1 MGTNRSDFKGC
12 RPGKARKPGR
22 KRAQAVKMRRF
33 ERPSAMPTAPLPH
46 TAAPAAPEDA
56 PRQDLIYGP
65 DDRPAPPVAFIAALQ
80 HLLAILVPIVT
91 PGLLICQAL
100 NVSSRDTTL
109 IVSMSLVISG
119 IATWLQCRRF
129 GPLGAGLLIVQ
140 GTSFNFVGPLI
151 AGGSVMVKQGTPVE
165 AVMAAI
171 FGVVIAGSFVEMGVS
186 RILPFVK
193 RLITPLVTGIV
204 VLLIGL
210 TLIKV
215 GLISMGG
222 GYGAMQNGTFANGE
236 NLILSGLV
244 LGAIIVL
251 NRVPVVWVRS
261 TALVLALVLG
271 YLVAGWMGRLDFTGA
286 REAALF
292 QIPTPLHFG
301 LGFSWSLF
309 VPMLI
314 IYLVTSLEA
323 IGDITATS
331 KVSREPVEGPLWMQ
345 RIKGGVLV
353 NGANSLLA
361 GVFNTFPS
369 SVFAQNNGVIQLTG
383 IASRHVGIWI
393 AGMLIVLGLFPGVA
407 GILQAVP
414 EPVLGGAAMVMFGA
428 VAASGINI
436 LAGIDLDR
444 RALLIIAVSLAL
456 GLGVSQVPEILSH
469 LPQAIKNV
477 LESGVA
483 TGGISAL
490 LLNWFLPEKK

>member
-1 MGTNRSDFKGC
+1 MPSAPAHHGADDAPVHDLVYGPND
-12 RPGKARKPGR
+12 
-22 KRAQAVKMRRF
+22 
-33 ERPSAMPTAPLPH
+33 RPS
-46 TAAPAAPEDA
+46 PA
-56 PRQDLIYGP
+56 
-65 DDRPAPPVAFIAALQ
+65 VAFVAALQ

-100 NVSSRDTTL
+100 NVPTRDTTL

-119 IATWLQCRRF
+119 IATFLQCRRF

-151 AGGSVMVKQGTPVE
+151 AGGSLMVKQGTPVE
-165 AVMAAI
+165 TVMAAI
-171 FGVVIAGSFVEMGVS
+171 FGVVIAGSFVEMAVS
-186 RILPFVK
+186 RILPFIK

-215 GLISMGG
+215 GLVSMGG
-222 GYGAMQNGTFANGE
+222 GYGAMAKGTFASAQ
-236 NLILSGLV
+236 NLTLSCLV
-244 LGAIIVL
+244 LGTIVVL
-251 NRVPVVWVRS
+251 NRVPIVWVRS
-261 TALVLALVLG
+261 TALVIALAVG
-271 YLVAGWMGRLDFTGA
+271 YLAAAAMGRLDFTGA

-292 QIPTPLHFG
+292 QVPTPLHFG
-301 LGFSWSLF
+301 IGFSWSLF

-314 IYLVTSLEA
+314 IYVVTSLEA
-323 IGDITATS
+323 IGDVTATS

-383 IASRHVGIWI
+383 IASRHVGVWI
-393 AGMLIVLGLFPGVA
+393 AGMLVVLGLFPAVA
-407 GILQAVP
+407 SVLQAVP

-436 LAGIDLDR
+436 LAGVKLDR

-456 GLGVSQVPEILSH
+456 GLGVSQVPEILTN
-469 LPQAIKNV
+469 LPHALKNV
-477 LESGVA
+477 LASGVA
-483 TGGISAL
+483 TGGLCAL
-490 LLNWFLPEKK
+490 LMNWFLPERK

>member
-1 MGTNRSDFKGC
+1 MSQPSRS
-12 RPGKARKPGR
+12 
-22 KRAQAVKMRRF
+22 
-33 ERPSAMPTAPLPH
+33 EL
-46 TAAPAAPEDA
+46 
-56 PRQDLIYGP
+56 LYGLQ
-65 DDRPAPPVAFIAALQ
+65 DRPRPLIALLAAIQ
-80 HLLAILVPIVT
+80 HLLAIIVPIVT

-100 NVSSRDTTL
+100 GVSPRDTNL

-119 IATWLQCRRF
+119 IATFVQCRRF
-129 GPLGAGLLIVQ
+129 GPFGAGLLIVQ

-151 AGGSVMVKQGTPVE
+151 AGGALMVKNGTPVE

-171 FGVVIAGSFVEMGVS
+171 FGVVMAGSFVEMGVS
-186 RILPFVK
+186 RVLPFVK

-204 VLLIGL
+204 VLMIGL

-222 GYGAMQNGTFANGE
+222 GFAALGNGTFANGE
-236 NLILSGLV
+236 NLLLSGTV
-244 LGAIIVL
+244 LATIVVL
-251 NRVPVVWVRS
+251 NRIPLRALRSSAIVV
-261 TALVLALVLG
+261 ALLLG
-271 YLVAGWMGRLDFTGA
+271 YALAAWLGRLNFTGMH
-286 REAALF
+286 EAAWV
-292 QIPTPLHFG
+292 QIPLPLHFG

-309 VPMLI
+309 VPLLV

-361 GVFNTFPS
+361 GLFNTFPS

-383 IASRHVGIWI
+383 IASRHVGLWI
-393 AGMLIVLGLFPGVA
+393 AAILVLLGLFPAVA
-407 GILQAVP
+407 GVIQAVP

-436 LAGIDLDR
+436 LAGVELDR

-456 GLGVSQVPEILSH
+456 GLGISQVPEFLAH
-469 LPQAIKNV
+469 MPAGLRAV

-483 TGGISAL
+483 TGGLCAL
-490 LLNWFLPEKK
+490 LMNWFLPETPKAAD

>member
-1 MGTNRSDFKGC
+1 MSQPSRS
-12 RPGKARKPGR
+12 
-22 KRAQAVKMRRF
+22 
-33 ERPSAMPTAPLPH
+33 EL
-46 TAAPAAPEDA
+46 
-56 PRQDLIYGP
+56 LYGP
-65 DDRPAPPVAFIAALQ
+65 QDRPRPLIALLAAIQ
-80 HLLAILVPIVT
+80 HLLAIIVPIVT

-100 NVSSRDTTL
+100 GVSPRDTNL

-119 IATWLQCRRF
+119 IATFVQCRRF
-129 GPLGAGLLIVQ
+129 GPFGAGLLIVQ

-151 AGGSVMVKQGTPVE
+151 AGGALMVKNGTPVE

-171 FGVVIAGSFVEMGVS
+171 FGVVMAGSFVEMGVS
-186 RILPFVK
+186 RVLPFVK

-204 VLLIGL
+204 VLMIGL

-222 GYGAMQNGTFANGE
+222 GFAALGNGTFANGE
-236 NLILSGLV
+236 NLLLSGTV
-244 LGAIIVL
+244 LATIVVL
-251 NRVPVVWVRS
+251 NRIPLRALRSSAIVV
-261 TALVLALVLG
+261 ALLLG
-271 YLVAGWMGRLDFTGA
+271 YPLAAWLGRLNFTGMH
-286 REAALF
+286 EAAWV
-292 QIPTPLHFG
+292 QIPLPLHFG

-309 VPMLI
+309 VPLLV

-361 GVFNTFPS
+361 GLFNTFPS

-383 IASRHVGIWI
+383 IASRHVGLWI
-393 AGMLIVLGLFPGVA
+393 AAILVLLGLFPAVA
-407 GILQAVP
+407 GVIQAVP

-436 LAGIDLDR
+436 LAGVELDR

-456 GLGVSQVPEILSH
+456 GLGISQVPEFLVH
-469 LPQAIKNV
+469 MPAGLRAV

-483 TGGISAL
+483 TGGLCAL
-490 LLNWFLPEKK
+490 LMNWFLPETPKAAD

>member
-1 MGTNRSDFKGC
+1 MQPASHAQSASHGADDAES
-12 RPGKARKPGR
+12 AR
-22 KRAQAVKMRRF
+22 
-33 ERPSAMPTAPLPH
+33 
-46 TAAPAAPEDA
+46 
-56 PRQDLIYGP
+56 DLVYGP
-65 DDRPAPPVAFIAALQ
+65 NDRPAPMVAFVAALQ
-80 HLLAILVPIVT
+80 HLLAIIVPIVT

-100 NVSSRDTTL
+100 GVSSHDTTL

-119 IATWLQCRRF
+119 IATFVQCKRF

-151 AGGSVMVKQGTPVE
+151 AGGSLMVKQGTPVE
-165 AVMAAI
+165 TVMAAI

-215 GLISMGG
+215 GLVSMGG
-222 GYGAMQNGTFANGE
+222 GYGAMAKGTFASAQ
-236 NLILSGLV
+236 NLTLSCLV
-244 LGAIIVL
+244 LGTIILL

-261 TALVLALVLG
+261 TALVIALAIG
-271 YLVAGWMGRLDFTGA
+271 YAAAAFLGRLDFTGMHQ
-286 REAALF
+286 AAVF
-292 QIPTPLHFG
+292 QVPTPLHFG
-301 LGFSWSLF
+301 IGFSWSLF

-323 IGDITATS
+323 IGDVTATS
-331 KVSREPVEGPLWMQ
+331 KISKEPVEGPVWMQ

-369 SVFAQNNGVIQLTG
+369 SVFAQNNGVIQITG
-383 IASRHVGIWI
+383 VASRYVGIWI
-393 AGMLIVLGLFPGVA
+393 AAMLVVLGLFPVVA
-407 GILQAVP
+407 GALQAVP

-436 LAGIDLDR
+436 LAGIQLDR

-456 GLGVSQVPEILSH
+456 GLGVSQVPDILNS
-469 LPQAIKNV
+469 LPHALKNV

-483 TGGISAL
+483 TGGICAL
-490 LLNWFLPEKK
+490 VMNWFLPEKK

>member
-1 MGTNRSDFKGC
+1 MTS
-12 RPGKARKPGR
+12 
-22 KRAQAVKMRRF
+22 QADS
-33 ERPSAMPTAPLPH
+33 PSSAPTQSELV
-46 TAAPAAPEDA
+46 
-56 PRQDLIYGP
+56 YGP
-65 DDRPAPPVAFIAALQ
+65 DARPKPFVALVAALQ
-80 HLLAILVPIVT
+80 HLLAIIVPIVT

-100 NVSSRDTTL
+100 GVSAPDTNL

-119 IATWLQCRRF
+119 IATFVQCKRF
-129 GPLGAGLLIVQ
+129 GPFGAGLLIVQ

-151 AGGSVMVKQGTPVE
+151 AGGALMVKQGTPVE

-204 VLLIGL
+204 VLMIGL

-222 GYGAMQNGTFANGE
+222 GFSAMGNGTFANSE
-236 NLILSGLV
+236 NLMLSGTV
-244 LGAIIVL
+244 LAIIVL
-251 NRVPVVWVRS
+251 LNRIPVVWMRS
-261 TALVLALVLG
+261 CAIVIALAAG
-271 YLVAGWMGRLDFTGA
+271 YAMAAYMGRLDFTGMHQ
-286 REAALF
+286 AAVF
-292 QIPTPLHFG
+292 QVPVPLHFG

-309 VPMLI
+309 IPMLV

-331 KVSREPVEGPLWMQ
+331 KISGKPVDGLQWMQ

-383 IASRHVGIWI
+383 VASRHVGLWI
-393 AGMLIVLGLFPGVA
+393 AAMLVLLGLFPSVA
-407 GILQAVP
+407 GIIQAVP
-414 EPVLGGAAMVMFGA
+414 EPVLGGAALVMFGA

-436 LAGIDLDR
+436 LASIQLDR
-444 RALLIIAVSLAL
+444 RALLIISVSLAL
-456 GLGVSQVPEILSH
+456 GLGVSQVPEFLAH
-469 LPQAIKNV
+469 MPAALRNV

-490 LLNWFLPEKK
+490 VLNWFLPEQPKQSPGA

>member
-1 MGTNRSDFKGC
+1 MSSLEN
-12 RPGKARKPGR
+12 
-22 KRAQAVKMRRF
+22 
-33 ERPSAMPTAPLPH
+33 PSAA
-46 TAAPAAPEDA
+46 
-56 PRQDLIYGP
+56 QDQPDLVYGLE
-65 DDRPAPPVAFIAALQ
+65 DRPALPIALLAALQ
-80 HLLAILVPIVT
+80 HLLAIIVPIVT

-100 NVSSRDTTL
+100 GVSPRDTNL

-119 IATWLQCRRF
+119 IATFVQCKRF
-129 GPLGAGLLIVQ
+129 GPFGAGLLIVQ

-151 AGGSVMVKQGTPVE
+151 AGGALMVKSGTPVE

-171 FGVVIAGSFVEMGVS
+171 FGVVMAGSFVEMGVS

-204 VLLIGL
+204 VLMIGL

-222 GYGAMQNGTFANGE
+222 GFSAMANGTFANGE
-236 NLILSGLV
+236 NLMLSGLV
-244 LGAIIVL
+244 LAIIVIL
-251 NRVPVVWVRS
+251 NRIPVVWMRS
-261 TALVLALVLG
+261 GAIVIALAVGYALAG
-271 YLVAGWMGRLDFTGA
+271 YLGRLDFTGMH
-286 REAALF
+286 EAPAF
-292 QIPTPLHFG
+292 QVPVPLHFG

-309 VPMLI
+309 IPMLV

-323 IGDITATS
+323 IGDVTATS
-331 KVSREPVEGPLWMQ
+331 KISKQPVEGPLWMQ

-361 GVFNTFPS
+361 GLFNTFPS

-383 IASRHVGIWI
+383 VASRHVGLWI
-393 AGMLIVLGLFPGVA
+393 AAMLVVLGLFPSVA
-407 GILQAVP
+407 GVIQAVP
-414 EPVLGGAAMVMFGA
+414 EPVLGGAVMVMFGA

-436 LAGIDLDR
+436 LAGTHLDR

-456 GLGVSQVPEILSH
+456 GLGISQVPEFLAH
-469 LPQAIKNV
+469 MPHAIRNV

-483 TGGISAL
+483 TGGICAL
-490 LLNWFLPEKK
+490 LLNWFLPESDAAKASHNG

>member
-1 MGTNRSDFKGC
+1 MQPASHAQSASHGADDAES
-12 RPGKARKPGR
+12 AR
-22 KRAQAVKMRRF
+22 
-33 ERPSAMPTAPLPH
+33 
-46 TAAPAAPEDA
+46 
-56 PRQDLIYGP
+56 DLVYGP
-65 DDRPAPPVAFIAALQ
+65 NDRPAPMVAFVAALQ
-80 HLLAILVPIVT
+80 HLLAIIVPIVT

-100 NVSSRDTTL
+100 GVSSHDTTL

-119 IATWLQCRRF
+119 IATFVQCKRF

-151 AGGSVMVKQGTPVE
+151 AGGSLMVKQGTPVE
-165 AVMAAI
+165 TVMAAI

-222 GYGAMQNGTFANGE
+222 GYGAMAKGTFASAQ
-236 NLILSGLV
+236 NLTLSCLV
-244 LGAIIVL
+244 LGTIILL

-261 TALVLALVLG
+261 TALVIALAIG
-271 YLVAGWMGRLDFTGA
+271 YAAAAFLGRLDFTGMHQ
-286 REAALF
+286 AAVF
-292 QIPTPLHFG
+292 QVPTPLHFG
-301 LGFSWSLF
+301 IGFSWSLF

-323 IGDITATS
+323 IGDVTATS
-331 KVSREPVEGPLWMQ
+331 KISKEPVEGPVWMQ

-369 SVFAQNNGVIQLTG
+369 SVFAQNNGVIQITG
-383 IASRHVGIWI
+383 VASRYVGVWI
-393 AGMLIVLGLFPGVA
+393 AAMLVVLDLFPVVA
-407 GILQAVP
+407 GALQAVP

-436 LAGIDLDR
+436 LAGIQLDR

-456 GLGVSQVPEILSH
+456 GLGVSQVPDILNS
-469 LPQAIKNV
+469 LPHALKNV

-483 TGGISAL
+483 TGGICAL
-490 LLNWFLPEKK
+490 VMNWFLPEKK

>member
-1 MGTNRSDFKGC
+1 MSQPSRS
-12 RPGKARKPGR
+12 
-22 KRAQAVKMRRF
+22 
-33 ERPSAMPTAPLPH
+33 EL
-46 TAAPAAPEDA
+46 
-56 PRQDLIYGP
+56 LYGP
-65 DDRPAPPVAFIAALQ
+65 QDRPRPLIALLAAIQ
-80 HLLAILVPIVT
+80 HLLAIIVPIVT

-100 NVSSRDTTL
+100 GVSPRDTNL

-119 IATWLQCRRF
+119 IATFVQCRRF
-129 GPLGAGLLIVQ
+129 GPFGAGLLIVQ

-151 AGGSVMVKQGTPVE
+151 AGGALMVKSGTPVE

-171 FGVVIAGSFVEMGVS
+171 FGVVMAGSFVEMGVS
-186 RILPFVK
+186 RVLPFVK

-204 VLLIGL
+204 VLMIGL

-222 GYGAMQNGTFANGE
+222 GFAALGNGTFANGE
-236 NLILSGLV
+236 NLLLSGTV
-244 LGAIIVL
+244 LATIVVL
-251 NRVPVVWVRS
+251 NRIPLRALRSSAIVV
-261 TALVLALVLG
+261 ALLLG
-271 YLVAGWMGRLDFTGA
+271 YALAAWLDRLNFTGMH
-286 REAALF
+286 EAAWV
-292 QIPTPLHFG
+292 QIPLPLHFG

-309 VPMLI
+309 VPLLV

-331 KVSREPVEGPLWMQ
+331 KVSREPVEGLLWMQ

-361 GVFNTFPS
+361 GLFNTFPS

-383 IASRHVGIWI
+383 IASRHVGLWI
-393 AGMLIVLGLFPGVA
+393 AAILVLLGLFPAVA
-407 GILQAVP
+407 GVIQAVP

-436 LAGIDLDR
+436 LAGVELDR

-456 GLGVSQVPEILSH
+456 GLGISQVPEFLAH
-469 LPQAIKNV
+469 MPAGLRAV

-483 TGGISAL
+483 TGGLCAL
-490 LLNWFLPEKK
+490 LMNWFLPETPKAAG

>member
-1 MGTNRSDFKGC
+1 MSQSPRS
-12 RPGKARKPGR
+12 
-22 KRAQAVKMRRF
+22 
-33 ERPSAMPTAPLPH
+33 EL
-46 TAAPAAPEDA
+46 
-56 PRQDLIYGP
+56 LYGP
-65 DDRPAPPVAFIAALQ
+65 QDRPRPLIALLAAIQ
-80 HLLAILVPIVT
+80 HLLAIIVPIVT

-100 NVSSRDTTL
+100 GVSPRDTNL

-119 IATWLQCRRF
+119 IATFVQCRRF
-129 GPLGAGLLIVQ
+129 GPFGAGLLIVQ

-151 AGGSVMVKQGTPVE
+151 AGGALMVKNGTPVE

-171 FGVVIAGSFVEMGVS
+171 FGVVMAGSFVEMGVS
-186 RILPFVK
+186 RVLPFVK

-204 VLLIGL
+204 VLMIGL

-222 GYGAMQNGTFANGE
+222 GFAALGNGTFANGE
-236 NLILSGLV
+236 NLLLSGTV
-244 LGAIIVL
+244 LATIVVL
-251 NRVPVVWVRS
+251 NRIPLRALRSSAIVV
-261 TALVLALVLG
+261 ALLLG
-271 YLVAGWMGRLDFTGA
+271 YALAAWLGRLNFTGMH
-286 REAALF
+286 EAAWV
-292 QIPTPLHFG
+292 QIPLPLHFG

-309 VPMLI
+309 VPLLV

-361 GVFNTFPS
+361 GLFNTFPS

-383 IASRHVGIWI
+383 IASRHVGLWI
-393 AGMLIVLGLFPGVA
+393 AGILVLLGLFPAVA
-407 GILQAVP
+407 GVIQAVP

-436 LAGIDLDR
+436 LAGVELDR

-456 GLGVSQVPEILSH
+456 GLGISQVPEFLAH
-469 LPQAIKNV
+469 MPAGLRAV

-483 TGGISAL
+483 TGGLCAL
-490 LLNWFLPEKK
+490 LMNWFLPETPKAAD

>member
-1 MGTNRSDFKGC
+1 MSQPSRS
-12 RPGKARKPGR
+12 
-22 KRAQAVKMRRF
+22 
-33 ERPSAMPTAPLPH
+33 EL
-46 TAAPAAPEDA
+46 
-56 PRQDLIYGP
+56 LYGP
-65 DDRPAPPVAFIAALQ
+65 QDRPRPLIALLAAIQ
-80 HLLAILVPIVT
+80 HLLAIIVPIVT

-100 NVSSRDTTL
+100 GVSPRDTNL

-119 IATWLQCRRF
+119 IATFVQCRRF
-129 GPLGAGLLIVQ
+129 GPFGAGLLIVQ

-151 AGGSVMVKQGTPVE
+151 AGGALMVKNGTPVE

-171 FGVVIAGSFVEMGVS
+171 FGVVMAGSFVEMGVS
-186 RILPFVK
+186 RVLPFVK

-204 VLLIGL
+204 VLMIGL

-222 GYGAMQNGTFANGE
+222 GFAALGNGTFANGE
-236 NLILSGLV
+236 NLLLSGTV
-244 LGAIIVL
+244 LATIVVL
-251 NRVPVVWVRS
+251 NRIPLRALRSSAIVV
-261 TALVLALVLG
+261 ALLLG
-271 YLVAGWMGRLDFTGA
+271 YALAAWLGRLNFTGMH
-286 REAALF
+286 EAAWV
-292 QIPTPLHFG
+292 QIPLPLHFG

-309 VPMLI
+309 VPLLV

-361 GVFNTFPS
+361 GLFNTFPS

-383 IASRHVGIWI
+383 IASRHVGLWI
-393 AGMLIVLGLFPGVA
+393 AAILVLLGLFPAVA
-407 GILQAVP
+407 GVIQAVP

-436 LAGIDLDR
+436 LAGVELDR

-456 GLGVSQVPEILSH
+456 GLGISQVPEFLAH
-469 LPQAIKNV
+469 MPAGLRAV

-483 TGGISAL
+483 TGGLCAL
-490 LLNWFLPEKK
+490 LMNWFLPETPKTSG

>member
-1 MGTNRSDFKGC
+1 MSQPSRS
-12 RPGKARKPGR
+12 
-22 KRAQAVKMRRF
+22 
-33 ERPSAMPTAPLPH
+33 EL
-46 TAAPAAPEDA
+46 
-56 PRQDLIYGP
+56 LYGP
-65 DDRPAPPVAFIAALQ
+65 QDRPRPLIALLAAIQ
-80 HLLAILVPIVT
+80 HLLAIIVPIVT

-100 NVSSRDTTL
+100 GVSPRDTNL

-119 IATWLQCRRF
+119 IATFVQCRRF
-129 GPLGAGLLIVQ
+129 GPFGAGLLIVQ

-151 AGGSVMVKQGTPVE
+151 AGGALMVKNGTPVE

-171 FGVVIAGSFVEMGVS
+171 FGVVMAGSFVEMGVS
-186 RILPFVK
+186 RVLPFVK

-204 VLLIGL
+204 VLMIGL

-222 GYGAMQNGTFANGE
+222 GFAALGNGTFANGE
-236 NLILSGLV
+236 NLLLSGTV
-244 LGAIIVL
+244 LATIVVL
-251 NRVPVVWVRS
+251 NRLPLRGLRSSAIVV
-261 TALVLALVLG
+261 ALLLG
-271 YLVAGWMGRLDFTGA
+271 YALAAWLGRLNFTGMH
-286 REAALF
+286 EAAWV
-292 QIPTPLHFG
+292 QIPMPLHFG

-309 VPMLI
+309 VPLLV

-361 GVFNTFPS
+361 GLFNTFPS

-383 IASRHVGIWI
+383 IASRHVGLWI
-393 AGMLIVLGLFPGVA
+393 AAILVLLGLFPAVA
-407 GILQAVP
+407 GVIQAVP

-436 LAGIDLDR
+436 LAGVELDR

-456 GLGVSQVPEILSH
+456 GLGISQVPEFLAH
-469 LPQAIKNV
+469 MPAGLRAV

-483 TGGISAL
+483 TGGLCAL
-490 LLNWFLPEKK
+490 LMNWFLPETPKAAG

>member
-1 MGTNRSDFKGC
+1 MPSAPAHHGADDAPVHDLVYGPND
-12 RPGKARKPGR
+12 
-22 KRAQAVKMRRF
+22 
-33 ERPSAMPTAPLPH
+33 RPS
-46 TAAPAAPEDA
+46 PA
-56 PRQDLIYGP
+56 
-65 DDRPAPPVAFIAALQ
+65 VAFVAALQ

-100 NVSSRDTTL
+100 NVPTRDTTL

-119 IATWLQCRRF
+119 IATFLQCRRF

-151 AGGSVMVKQGTPVE
+151 AGGSLMVKQGTPVE
-165 AVMAAI
+165 TVMAAI
-171 FGVVIAGSFVEMGVS
+171 FGVVIAGSFVEMAVS
-186 RILPFVK
+186 RILPFIK

-215 GLISMGG
+215 GLVSMGG
-222 GYGAMQNGTFANGE
+222 GYGAMARGTFASAQ
-236 NLILSGLV
+236 NLTLSCLV
-244 LGAIIVL
+244 LGTIVVL
-251 NRVPVVWVRS
+251 NRVSIVWVRS
-261 TALVLALVLG
+261 TALVIALAIG
-271 YLVAGWMGRLDFTGA
+271 YLAAAAMGRLDFTGA

-292 QIPTPLHFG
+292 QVPTPLHFG
-301 LGFSWSLF
+301 IGFSWSLF

-314 IYLVTSLEA
+314 IYVVTSLEA
-323 IGDITATS
+323 IGDVTATS

-383 IASRHVGIWI
+383 IASRHVGVWI
-393 AGMLIVLGLFPGVA
+393 AGMLVVLGLFPAVA
-407 GILQAVP
+407 GVLQAVP

-436 LAGIDLDR
+436 LAGVKLDR

-456 GLGVSQVPEILSH
+456 GLGVSQVPEILTN
-469 LPQAIKNV
+469 LPHALKNV
-477 LESGVA
+477 LASGVA
-483 TGGISAL
+483 TGGLCAL
-490 LLNWFLPEKK
+490 LMNWFLPERK